1 MELIIRGPG
10 ILGERRQR
18 CPFGLRQGHIVVC
31 LTILRGLQPIQ
42 RFPQQVLQEGLG
54 KFKQALQ
61 MREPMEQ
68 EVSLE
73 EEQREYGI
81 PLDPH
86 LGLEAQV
93 PVSRAVLEVVGNVER
108 LPPLDRE
115 KSMEEQEVPV
125 EDLVEAE
132 VVLETQEVRVQEVT
146 RPASL
151 GRVER

>member
-1 MELIIRGPG
+1 MAW
-10 ILGERRQR
+10 
-18 CPFGLRQGHIVVC
+18 

-42 RFPQQVLQEGLG
+42 RFPQQVAQEVLG
-54 KFKQALQ
+54 KFNQALQ
-61 MREPMEQ
+61 MWGPMEQ

-81 PLDPH
+81 PPDPH

-93 PVSRAVLEVVGNVER
+93 PVSRAGLEVVGNVER

-125 EDLVEAE
+125 EDLVEEEAVPETREAQARE
-132 VVLETQEVRVQEVT
+132 VI
-146 RPASL
+146 RPPNP